1 MELQQWKQNFIRDYL
16 DEIDSL
22 EVMDKLEKY
31 TEMLAQVKE
40 RMEKAGGSI
49 PYRFQYRRS
58 KCRNRYCRKRIKRRK
73 RYQRNGEPAFAN
85 RTKQYRSLVEGYY
98 KIIYTMRKRSHDT
111 SRFIMGLPSEPRQAQ
126 KTIRQI

>member
-31 TEMLAQVKE
+31 TKRILNKKPVALSPIAFNIDEA
-40 RMEKAGGSI
+40 
-49 PYRFQYRRS
+49 
-58 KCRNRYCRKRIKRRK
+58 NRYCRKRIKRRK

>member
-31 TEMLAQVKE
+31 TKRILNK
-40 RMEKAGGSI
+40 KAGGSI

-58 KCRNRYCRKRIKRRK
+58 KC
-73 RYQRNGEPAFAN
+73 
-85 RTKQYRSLVEGYY
+85 
-98 KIIYTMRKRSHDT
+98 
-111 SRFIMGLPSEPRQAQ
+111 
-126 KTIRQI
+126 

>member
-31 TEMLAQVKE
+31 TKRILNKKPVALSPIASNIDEANAEIDIAEKE
-40 RMEKAGGSI
+40 LSEGKGIKKMEK
-49 PYRFQYRRS
+49 
-58 KCRNRYCRKRIKRRK
+58 
-73 RYQRNGEPAFAN
+73 PAFAN

>member
-40 RMEKAGGSI
+40 R
-49 PYRFQYRRS
+49 
-58 KCRNRYCRKRIKRRK
+58 
-73 RYQRNGEPAFAN
+73 
-85 RTKQYRSLVEGYY
+85 LEGLG
-98 KIIYTMRKRSHDT
+98 K
-111 SRFIMGLPSEPRQAQ
+111 
-126 KTIRQI
+126 